1 MHHVVIVHKKGNLTS
16 LIEDLFGLSKDQDQ
30 GLSKDQ
36 GTYQSILLNSQ
47 NFERIYHRLNYRH

>member
-16 LIEDLFGLSKDQDQ
+16 LIEDRFGLSKDQDQ

-36 GTYQSILLNSQ
+36 GTYQSKT
-47 NFERIYHRLNYRH
+47 